1 MLSKPQT
8 NRIAGA
14 GVSRV
19 GLASLAGRDIP
30 SSLLE
35 KCALLGAISLSFQ
48 AAATPPTVLR
58 MISLVPAPTELNKYD
73 LIEEIG
79 HGGMATV
86 FRARDRRLE
95 RDVALKLLHRHL
107 RESAEIEARF
117 SSEARAFAKLRHPN
131 IVAVYDVSAE
141 DESERYLVME
151 LVRGVTLRQLL
162 KERGALPV
170 ELAAAMVLEIAAALE
185 HAHGEGVIHRDIKPE
200 NVLIDLGQAEP
211 RSGEDAEPARI
222 KLTDF
227 GIAKL
232 LDAQGVTS
240 TGQVLGSPAHMAP
253 EQIEGRTVDRRA
265 DLFSL
270 GVLFYECIV
279 GKLPFDGKNPAQVLR
294 NVLDGNYDPPVQ
306 AKASIGER
314 WNAIIIKAL
323 EREPARRHDSIKEFA
338 AQVRY
343 ELELVGLDGARHEIA
358 RFLDDSD
365 AYCAEFTARI
375 VDGLRSSGIRA
386 RQAGDVPLACAQFN
400 RALAYRPSDKELL
413 KHVTG
418 LRRRSQLIRGGAVVG
433 LAAAAVVC
441 VGAVVHFWPS
451 SPQLAKD
458 EDPSSVVQPS
468 AVVGATARSVEP
480 VSAVSPNPDPDLA
493 GPETQPRPKSVR
505 PLPVV
510 KRAPKTTP
518 VAPPEVAEE
527 QPMRRVSVRIRG
539 AAGGSVKIDGT
550 PRPWFG
556 GIEHELPVGEH
567 VFEFVPPNPSCCEA
581 TVRRVQI
588 VEGEG
593 VQRVVGEIPFRDAR
607 LDMRS
612 GEGEGWSVS
621 CPTLF
626 SGAMGLPGLR
636 RVPMSRV
643 KATGSC
649 VLTNSQQNSATRTKV
664 VTLAAGQT
672 TILAW
677 P

>member
-1 MLSKPQT
+1 
-8 NRIAGA
+8 
-14 GVSRV
+14 
-19 GLASLAGRDIP
+19 
-30 SSLLE
+30 
-35 KCALLGAISLSFQ
+35 
-48 AAATPPTVLR
+48 
-58 MISLVPAPTELNKYD
+58 MISLVPAPTELSKYD
-73 LIEEIG
+73 LLEEIG

-117 SSEARAFAKLRHPN
+117 SSEARTFAKLRHPN

-141 DESERYLVME
+141 DEAERYLVME

-162 KERGALPV
+162 KDRGALPV
-170 ELAAAMVLEIAAALE
+170 ELAAAMVLEIASALE

-200 NVLIDLGQAEP
+200 NVLIDTSQAEP
-211 RSGEDAEPARI
+211 RSGGDAEPARV

-265 DLFSL
+265 DIFSL
-270 GVLFYECIV
+270 GVLFYECVV
-279 GKLPFDGKNPAQVLR
+279 GRLPFDGRNPAQVLR
-294 NVLDGNYDPPVQ
+294 NVLDGNYEPAARANPLVGD
-306 AKASIGER
+306 R
-314 WNAIIIKAL
+314 WSAILAKAL
-323 EREPARRHDSIKEFA
+323 ERDPARRQDSIREFA
-338 AQVRY
+338 AAVRH
-343 ELELVGLDGARHEIA
+343 ELELVGMEGARHEVA
-358 RFLDDSD
+358 RFLDDAD
-365 AYCAEFTARI
+365 AYCAEFPERVVA
-375 VDGLRSSGIRA
+375 GLRDSGVRA
-386 RQAGDVPLACAQFN
+386 RQEGSVPLAAAQFN

-413 KHVTG
+413 KYVTG
-418 LRRRSQLIRGGAVVG
+418 LRRRNRLIRGSMIGAAT
-433 LAAAAVVC
+433 AAAAACIGV
-441 VGAVVHFWPS
+441 AIHFWPS
-451 SPQLAKD
+451 STGQEQRVTPRSA
-458 EDPSSVVQPS
+458 EHPEVVSTLP
-468 AVVGATARSVEP
+468 TRVEP
-480 VSAVSPNPDPDLA
+480 VSVTPAKATAEIEAVASPSPKAQRRPA
-493 GPETQPRPKSVR
+493 SVARPVPKATSQPVEE
-505 PLPVV
+505 VV
-510 KRAPKTTP
+510 PT
-518 VAPPEVAEE
+518 
-527 QPMRRVSVRIRG
+527 RRVSVRIRG
-539 AAGGSVKIDGT
+539 AAGGSVKIDGAL
-550 PRPWFG
+550 RPWFG
-556 GIEHELPVGEH
+556 GVEHELTLGEH

-581 TVRRVQI
+581 TVRRVQV

-593 VQRVVGEIPFRDAR
+593 VQLVVGEIPFRDAR

-626 SGAMGLPGLR
+626 SGTMALPGLR

-649 VLTNSQQNSATRTKV
+649 VLSNSQQNSATRTKV